1 MNFMSLRLYVTKTL
15 TFLLSLIFVSC
26 SPHKQLAYDFVSH
39 SKGASVAFYVPE
51 ELQKIN
57 NRSDCNPENVDLVLL
72 DEDQLQDTIDSR
84 IKILND
90 IDDGI
95 FLNVMIASFEE
106 TLKDYELNLQY
117 WEDENTKPDSLHWI
131 VDLSHIEIQELQ
143 TVLVASCAVEGN
155 YEFLP
160 STTVNVASWFELIN
174 DEKSHFLFTEQ
185 DYSEYVSDCYYE
197 RDTADNYIIKA
208 DFQRLSIDGFY
219 DFAVMLG
226 RLYAGYAYDFFMN
239 EYVKT
244 EMIRKEKEYDEEYMY
259 LRYDPYEYYIYGT
272 YRDRLIKME

>member
-1 MNFMSLRLYVTKTL
+1 M
-15 TFLLSLIFVSC
+15 
-26 SPHKQLAYDFVSH
+26 
-39 SKGASVAFYVPE
+39 
-51 ELQKIN
+51 
-57 NRSDCNPENVDLVLL
+57 
-72 DEDQLQDTIDSR
+72 
-84 IKILND
+84 
-90 IDDGI
+90 
-95 FLNVMIASFEE
+95 
-106 TLKDYELNLQY
+106 
-117 WEDENTKPDSLHWI
+117 
-131 VDLSHIEIQELQ
+131 
-143 TVLVASCAVEGN
+143 EGN

-226 RLYAGYAYDFFMN
+226 KLYAGYAYDFFMN
-239 EYVKT
+239 DYVKK
-244 EMIRKEKEYDEEYMY
+244 EMIRKEKDYNEEYMY

-272 YRDRLIKME
+272 YKDRLIKMNN